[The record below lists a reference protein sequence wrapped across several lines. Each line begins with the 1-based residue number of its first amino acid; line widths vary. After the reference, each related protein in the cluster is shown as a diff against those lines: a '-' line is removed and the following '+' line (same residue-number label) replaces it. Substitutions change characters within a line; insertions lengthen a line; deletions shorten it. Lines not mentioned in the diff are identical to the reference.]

1 MKWTKPFAVIV
12 LIGWFGQPTISRAD
26 LNQYTHAAK
35 GLTFSIGRGL
45 TLSNDELE
53 AARTDE
59 IALGINLVPDV
70 LQLSVPFTS
79 YQVDTKANADDVLP
93 AGSIDVDTVGVALTL
108 SLRKKWSPFVGVG
121 AAFYNFDEQFQTAA
135 NLQNS
140 FGAEFYG
147 GLRFRLIES
156 IFGLSRLHGS
166 ITYQRT
172 LLEPGV
178 SVPVKSDIDSLEL
191 HRHSITLALT
201 VTGL

>member
-1 MKWTKPFAVIV
+1 MKRIRAKALV
-12 LIGWFGQPTISRAD
+12 LLIAWLGLPPPSRAD
-26 LNQYTHAAK
+26 LKQYAHAAK
-35 GLTFSIGRGL
+35 GLTLSIGRGL

-70 LQLSVPFTS
+70 LQFSVPFTS
-79 YQVDTKANADDVLP
+79 YQVDTKAHTDDVLP

-121 AAFYNFDEQFQTAA
+121 AAFYSFDEQFQTAA

>member
-12 LIGWFGQPTISRAD
+12 LIGWFGLPTQSRAD

-35 GLTFSIGRGL
+35 GLTLSIGRGL

-79 YQVDTKANADDVLP
+79 YQVDTKAHPDDVLP
-93 AGSIDVDTVGVALTL
+93 VGSIDVDTVSVALTL
-108 SLRKKWSPFVGVG
+108 SLRKKWSPFVGIG
-121 AAFYNFDEQFQTAA
+121 GNFYSFDEQFKTDA
-135 NLQNS
+135 NIQNN

-147 GLRFRLIES
+147 GIRFRLIKS
-156 IFGLSRLHGS
+156 VKGFARLHGS

-172 LLEPGV
+172 LLDPGV
-178 SVPVKSDIDSLEL
+178 SVSDKPDIDSLSL
-191 HRHSITLALT
+191 NRHSITLALT

>member
-1 MKWTKPFAVIV
+1 MKRIKPFTLV
-12 LIGWFGQPTISRAD
+12 LLILALGLPTHCFAD
-26 LNQYTHAAK
+26 LKQYAHAAK

-70 LQLSVPFTS
+70 LQFSVPFTS
-79 YQVDTKANADDVLP
+79 YQVDTKAHADDVLP

-108 SLRKKWSPFVGVG
+108 SLRKKWSPFVGIG
-121 AAFYNFDEQFQTAA
+121 GNFYSFDEQFKTDA
-135 NLQNS
+135 NIQNS

-147 GLRFRLIES
+147 GIRFRLIKS
-156 IFGLSRLHGS
+156 VKGFARLHGS